1 MSQKARNHVSENF
14 KYLGEH
20 AIQTSSKVCVAL
32 QCAML
37 GMQDLD
43 LSEYELLTRKF
54 FRDVAV
60 EASCHLCNVYSLI
73 LCRVKL
79 VLFKVALS
87 CKQI

>member
-32 QCAML
+32 QRAML

-54 FRDVAV
+54 LRDDWQWRLPVICV
-60 EASCHLCNVYSLI
+60 MCT
-73 LCRVKL
+73 
-79 VLFKVALS
+79 ALYFVV
-87 CKQI
+87 